1 MFLVGEGGGGGRLI
15 PNAHYEKPEYI
26 EPINTMYSD
35 VLNLGYNDDLNQ
47 NFLVSP
53 ATF

>member
-1 MFLVGEGGGGGRLI
+1 MGEGGGSLI
-15 PNAHYEKPEYI
+15 PNAHYEKPPEYI

-35 VLNLGYNDDLNQ
+35 VLNHGYNDDLNQ

-53 ATF
+53 VTF